1 MVHIQTIHTLLFQIG
16 FMGNF
21 DNVSLIGVETR
32 MSNTETIITKV
43 TKSNVS
49 VVFQI
54 NSKAT
59 LSLSHLW

>member
-1 MVHIQTIHTLLFQIG
+1 MVHIQIIHTLLFQIG